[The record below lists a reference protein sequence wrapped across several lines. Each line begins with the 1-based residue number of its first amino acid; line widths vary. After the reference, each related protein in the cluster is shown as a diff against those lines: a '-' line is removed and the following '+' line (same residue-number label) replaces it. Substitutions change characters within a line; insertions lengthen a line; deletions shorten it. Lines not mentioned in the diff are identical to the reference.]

1 MEVCLITY
9 TTQYRTG
16 GSRLTRVAETLAA
29 ERANS
34 GAQVRLVRVE
44 SKADFIAAIGAVR
57 EASDEVSELHF
68 IGHSGM
74 YGPMFRT
81 MARPEQLS
89 PHEWRGLAIPFA
101 KDGAAYFHAC
111 RTARWFAPFF
121 SRTFG
126 VTAFGHHDYTTF
138 SLSQK
143 VFKWDAWGAD
153 EERPLYLIA
162 CPGMKSHGALASAK
176 KYLGKAQAVP
186 MKRYEPREVG
196 LESTYEGLAG
206 LYDEVFCDIRVRA
219 DEWRWL
225 EARVPHD
232 PEQTV
237 LDIGCGNGALLH
249 ALASRIG
256 HGIGVDTSLAML
268 ERAQERCIRQDA
280 AFHLVDGP
288 KLPLEDNSVDVAI
301 SLLSFRYLDWDPLME
316 ELRRVLRPGGRFLVV
331 DMVTATPSLQEA
343 PRAVVDSLRGALQRR
358 LRPRFTEALT
368 RLVDDPRWSTML
380 HYNPIRAQ
388 HEYVWYLESRFP
400 GRTVEV
406 LNIGTHA
413 RVLAFDSGPIEAGL
427 AAPQAFP

>member
-29 ERANS
+29 DRAQS
-34 GAQVRLVRVE
+34 GAQVRLTRVE
-44 SKADFIAAIGAVR
+44 SKAEFLAAIGAVR
-57 EASDEVSELHF
+57 DAGDGISELHF
-68 IGHSGM
+68 VGHSGM

-81 MARPEQLS
+81 RARPEQVS
-89 PHEWRGLAIPFA
+89 PHEWRCLSLPFT

-126 VTAFGHHDYTTF
+126 VPAYGHHDYTTF
-138 SLSQK
+138 SLSPE
-143 VFKWDAWGAD
+143 VFKWDAWGSD

-176 KYLGKAQAVP
+176 KYLGKAKAVP
-186 MKRYEPREVG
+186 MKRYEPMKVG
-196 LESTYEGLAG
+196 QEATYEEVAE
-206 LYDEVFCDIRVRA
+206 LYDEVFSDIRVRE
-219 DEWRWL
+219 DEWRWI

-232 PEQTV
+232 PDQTL

-249 ALASRIG
+249 ALAPRIG
-256 HGIGVDTSLAML
+256 QGIGLDTSAAML
-268 ERAQERCIRQDA
+268 KKAAARCLEDGVSL
-280 AFHLVDGP
+280 HLVDGP
-288 KLPLEDNSVDVAI
+288 HIPLEDSSVDMAI
-301 SLLSFRYLDWDPLME
+301 SLLSFRYLDWDPLMD

-331 DMVTATPSLQEA
+331 DMVTATPSLQET
-343 PRAVVDSLRGALQRR
+343 PRAVADSIRGALQRR
-358 LRPRFTEALT
+358 LRPGFSSALT
-368 RLVDDPRWSTML
+368 RLVQDPRWATML
-380 HYNPIRAQ
+380 HYNPIRAE

-400 GRTVEV
+400 GRRVEV

-413 RVLAFDSGPIEAGL
+413 RVLAFDSGPVEAGL
-427 AAPQAFP
+427 AAPQSFP